1 MEGIMKKIYI
11 THCSKTKDD
20 SLENT
25 GLAVLPEELYQS
37 KVIQRFIKRC
47 KKQKVDWAIFSD
59 LYGVWFSGEKHEWYE
74 KDPSKVSDEEFQKLV
89 TDFDRKLEMYDEI
102 YFYHNPG
109 RFHSLYK
116 RLIKESALRNRIKMI
131 SHLSDIK

>member
-1 MEGIMKKIYI
+1 MMKKIYL
-11 THCSKTKDD
+11 THCSKTKDN
-20 SLENT
+20 SLENS
-25 GLAVLPEELYQS
+25 GVAVLPEELYQS

-47 KKQKVDWAIFSD
+47 QKQKVEWAIFSD
-59 LYGVWFSGEKHEWYE
+59 LYGVWLSGERHEWYE
-74 KDPSKVSDEEFQKLV
+74 KNPSKVSNEEFQRLV
-89 TDFDRKLEMYDEI
+89 TNFDQRLKDYDVI

-116 RLIKESALRNRIKMI
+116 RLIKESALKDKIKMI